1 MFLVSNDNNLNIPNF
16 LQALGFVPPAGMS
29 IDSIFVKE
37 DSTTPEVQSTLDDL
51 GFEPRQINPQY
62 RTVEYQ
68 KKDPTKSYSFS
79 DNYITPEA
87 AAAELVEFP
96 RHVQANGSIPTNKT
110 APVMTVIKSPVKAV
124 EIVENLKDKTYLV
137 RIKEDGEILPK
148 DSIIKINDDAA
159 ALDSGSI
166 AKAAMCAN
174 LFANDL
180 KQMHLHAAGVEFDRI
195 HLITQELYDELLA
208 EIDELSEIA
217 VSEGEKVPNFT
228 DVKSYIDTENEW
240 KPVTDESITWPDFVS
255 QLDEKGRKYIDTL
268 KDISSENSQT
278 AIDDY
283 IHFWSKEINFKN
295 SARLEEPMEADYLD
309 IMSDAAEE
317 EKTELEDRENQLSD
331 DTVDMYV
338 YNDAYANNKS
348 WDGFESLKT
357 DMITSTID
365 DSSNIEEKIDDGT
378 EDDENEQE
386 E

>member
-37 DSTTPEVQSTLDDL
+37 DDSTPEVQSTLDNL
-51 GFEPRQINPQY
+51 GFEPRQINSQY

-79 DNYITPEA
+79 DNYVTPEA
-87 AAAELVEFP
+87 VAAELAEFP
-96 RHVQANGSIPTNKT
+96 RHVQANGSIPTNET

-166 AKAAMCAN
+166 AKAAMYAN

-180 KQMHLHAAGVEFDRI
+180 KQMHLHAAGAEFDRI
-195 HLITQELYDELLA
+195 HLITQELYNELLA

-217 VSEGEKVPNFT
+217 VSEGEKIPNFT
-228 DVKSYIDTENEW
+228 DVKSYIDTESEW
-240 KPVTDESITWPDFVS
+240 KPVTDESITWPEFVS
-255 QLDEKGRKYIDTL
+255 QLDEKGRKYIDAL

-278 AIDDY
+278 AVDDY
-283 IHFWSKEINFKN
+283 IHFWSKEVNFKN

-317 EKTELEDRENQLSD
+317 EEADLEDRENQLSD
-331 DTVDMYV
+331 DTIDMYV

-348 WDGFESLKT
+348 WDGFEPLKT

-365 DSSNIEEKIDDGT
+365 DSIEENTNDS